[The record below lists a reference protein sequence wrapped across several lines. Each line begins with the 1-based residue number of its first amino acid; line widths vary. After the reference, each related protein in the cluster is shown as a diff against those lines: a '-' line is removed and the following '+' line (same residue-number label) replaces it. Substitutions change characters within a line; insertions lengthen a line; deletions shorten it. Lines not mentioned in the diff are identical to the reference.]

1 MPEILFVRV
10 VWDRQ
15 AYPLPPMAGTRIH
28 TLNVGPEGATHPF
41 GRKGLALQQAW
52 QHLSVAAQTGL
63 LILDGDVVIDPW
75 DVVQMLAAIELE
87 PEAVHVAPAKNWPA
101 STGLPTWVWAH
112 YKNFEASHEL
122 ITDPDFF
129 SFNFTYL
136 PRALV
141 EASIKA
147 GLRGWVFP
155 RVDAQV
161 SKIARQQGFKI
172 RVVEDCQPKH
182 MHF

>member
-1 MPEILFVRV
+1 MAEFLFVRV

-15 AYPLPPMAGTRIH
+15 SYPLNLLGIRMH
-28 TLNVGPEGATHPF
+28 TLNIGPEGATHPF
-41 GRKGLALQQAW
+41 GRKGLALEQTW
-52 QHLSVAAQTGL
+52 RHLSVKEQAGM
-63 LILDGDVVIDPW
+63 LILDGDTVVDPH
-75 DVVQMLAAIELE
+75 DVVMMFAAIEAD
-87 PEAVHVAPAKNWPA
+87 PDAVHIAPAKIWPV
-101 STGLPTWVWAH
+101 STGHPTWTWAH
-112 YKNFEASHEL
+112 FKNYEASREL

-147 GLRGWVFP
+147 GLRSWVFP

-161 SKIARQQGFKI
+161 SRVARQQGFKI